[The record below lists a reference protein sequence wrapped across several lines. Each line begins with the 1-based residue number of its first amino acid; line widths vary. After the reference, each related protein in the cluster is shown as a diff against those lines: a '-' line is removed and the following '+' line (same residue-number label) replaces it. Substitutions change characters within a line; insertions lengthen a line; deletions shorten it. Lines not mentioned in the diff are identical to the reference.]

1 MSTFAPG
8 SPATLHAAAS
18 YSAFAKT
25 LHWLVAALLVSQFV
39 IAALMPDVH
48 VGTPVDT
55 TLSLHFSFGLVIA
68 MLMMVR
74 LVYRLRHP
82 VAVAPGEAPRWEQQL
97 ARASHHVFYAVLIA
111 GPFLGW
117 AAASAHG
124 QQVSLFGVLPLPA
137 LAPLEAKWGL
147 LAGDVHGLG
156 MWTLLGLVALH
167 GVAALYHHLV
177 RHDGVLRRM
186 LPAASPR

>member
-1 MSTFAPG
+1 MSTFASATP
-8 SPATLHAAAS
+8 PATAS

-25 LHWLVAALLVSQFV
+25 LHWLVAVLLACQFAT
-39 IAALMPDVH
+39 AALMPDVH
-48 VGTPVDT
+48 VGTPVDG
-55 TLSLHFSFGLVIA
+55 TLSLHFSFGIVIA
-68 MLMMVR
+68 VLMMIR
-74 LVYRLRHP
+74 LAHRLRHP
-82 VAVAPGEAPRWEQQL
+82 VAVAPGEAPRWERQL
-97 ARASHHVFYAVLIA
+97 ARASHLLFYAVLIV

-137 LAPLEAKWGL
+137 LAPLKAKWGL

-156 MWTLLGLVALH
+156 MWTLLGLVTLH
-167 GVAALYHHLV
+167 AAAALFHHFI

-186 LPAASPR
+186 LPVGPPR